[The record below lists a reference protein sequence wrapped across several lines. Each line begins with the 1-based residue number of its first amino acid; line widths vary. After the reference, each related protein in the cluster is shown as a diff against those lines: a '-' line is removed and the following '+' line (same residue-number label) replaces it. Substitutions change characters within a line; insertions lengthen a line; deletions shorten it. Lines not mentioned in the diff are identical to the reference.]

1 MEANNGPVDF
11 DRSWSVTQLRYCN
24 HSSKESCTCFL
35 NLLSFLVLL
44 PCEILEQGE
53 EEINHP
59 RFTGMCGHSVHG
71 QKFLHEF
78 MDFIQLIASRASQER
93 VLQGLDDGYNY
104 QGFKDNG
111 RVFQLDR
118 APFMDTKKMKQ
129 LPVWIE
135 EEDNS
140 YDHHH
145 HIPSSLFFRK
155 ELLITRNHL

>member
-1 MEANNGPVDF
+1 MVPSTLIVPGQSFNFVI
-11 DRSWSVTQLRYCN
+11 VIMLRRN
-24 HSSKESCTCFL
+24 HVHFS
-35 NLLSFLVLL
+35 LLHLFSFLVLL
-44 PCEILEQGE
+44 PCEILEQAE

-59 RFTGMCGHSVHG
+59 RFTEMCGHSVHG

-118 APFMDTKKMKQ
+118 APVMDTKKMKQ

-135 EEDNS
+135 EKEDS
-140 YDHHH
+140 YDHCL
-145 HIPSSLFFRK
+145 SLSF
-155 ELLITRNHL
+155 L